1 MSIIPVEVPTG
12 AIRYNTDSNKM
23 ECFNGTKWMQVA
35 VSSPVLANRGALPSA
50 GIGTDSRNEERGGAR
65 GLFMGNFTEV
75 SPGNTPTIDYV
86 TISTQGNAT
95 DFGDLLTV
103 EYYGAGCSS
112 RTRGIYMGGEEPMTD
127 TISYVTISTTG
138 NSADFGN
145 LTESVKY
152 LPTGG
157 SNQTRGIRAGGV
169 DSPSSNPFNTIDYIT
184 IASTGDAKD
193 FGDLTTRQKYPISTN
208 SSTRMLI
215 AGGVNVPGHPS
226 ANNTIEY
233 LNFATYGN
241 TAEFGDLTQIQSA
254 GGEGAAS
261 SSTRGILFVEGYI
274 SSGWSNT
281 NVINYVTIASTGNAS
296 DFGDLTLAI
305 KNSGSTSSK
314 TRALTAGGYYGSSPN
329 YTNLI
334 NYITIATTGN
344 AADFGDRTVAG
355 SYLAGCSNDHGGL

>member
-1 MSIIPVEVPTG
+1 MSLPPVEIPLG
-12 AIRYNTDSNKM
+12 AMRFNSDSQKL
-23 ECFNGTKWMQVA
+23 EYFNGQVWMQVHTF
-35 VSSPVLANRGALPSA
+35 SPNL
-50 GIGTDSRNEERGGAR
+50 DGGAR

-75 SPGNTPTIDYV
+75 SPGSTGTIDYV
-86 TISTQGNAT
+86 TISSQGNAT

-152 LPTGG
+152 LPSGG
-157 SNQTRGIRAGGV
+157 SNDTRGIRAGGV
-169 DSPSSNPFNTIDYIT
+169 DGPTSNPFNTIDYVT

-193 FGDLTTRQKYPISTN
+193 FGDLTTRQKYSISTN

-241 TAEFGDLTQIQSA
+241 TEEFGDLTQIQSA

-261 SSTRGILFVEGYI
+261 SSTRGIFFVEGYI
-274 SSGWSNT
+274 SGGWSNT
-281 NVINYVTIASTGNAS
+281 NVINYVTMASTGNAV
-296 DFGDLTLAI
+296 DFGDLTFAR

-314 TRALTAGGYYGSSPN
+314 TRALCAGGYYGSSPN
-329 YTNLI
+329 YTNSI
-334 NYITIATTGN
+334 EYIEIATTGN
-344 AADFGDRTVAG
+344 AVDFGDRTVAG
-355 SYLAGCSNDHGGL
+355 SYFAGCSNDHGGLG

>member
-1 MSIIPVEVPTG
+1 MATNITETVPTG

-35 VSSPVLANRGALPSA
+35 VSCPVLANRGALPSA

-75 SPGNTPTIDYV
+75 SPGSTGTIDYV
-86 TISTQGNAT
+86 TISSQGNAT

-152 LPTGG
+152 LPSGG
-157 SNQTRGIRAGGV
+157 SNDTRGIRAGGV
-169 DSPSSNPFNTIDYIT
+169 DGPTSNPFNTIDYVT

-193 FGDLTTRQKYPISTN
+193 FGDLTTRQKYPISVN
-208 SSTRMLI
+208 SPTRMLI

-241 TAEFGDLTQIQSA
+241 TEEFGDLTQIQSA

-261 SSTRGILFVEGYI
+261 SSTRGIFFVEGYI
-274 SSGWSNT
+274 YSGWSNT
-281 NVINYVTIASTGNAS
+281 NVINYVTMASTGNAV
-296 DFGDLTLAI
+296 DFGDLTFA
-305 KNSGSTSSK
+305 
-314 TRALTAGGYYGSSPN
+314 
-329 YTNLI
+329 
-334 NYITIATTGN
+334 
-344 AADFGDRTVAG
+344 
-355 SYLAGCSNDHGGL
+355 